1 VELPG
6 IELHPGEQLALV
18 AQLGALPAEDFTA
31 DPPAGRRYRM
41 NGFFGPGDAAILS
54 AMIRHLAPRR
64 VVEVGSGFSSAVTL
78 DTNERFMGG
87 QLRCTFVD
95 PNPERLLSLLRPGDR
110 ERVSLLDCPVQE
122 VADATFEALEPGD
135 ILFIDSSHVIKAGG
149 DVNHLVLDVLP
160 ELSPGVHVHF
170 HDVFHPFEYFRA
182 WFERDRKAWSETYLL
197 RALLQHSR
205 RYRVRLFGDYL
216 WRFEKEEVKA
226 LFPAMLASRPGSLW
240 LAINEG
246 L

>member
-1 VELPG
+1 MELPG
-6 IELHPGEQLALV
+6 IELHSDEQLALV
-18 AQLGALPAEDFTA
+18 EQLGGLPPDDFTA
-31 DPPAGRRYRM
+31 DPPAGRYRV

-54 AMIRHLAPRR
+54 AMIRHLEPRR

-78 DTNERFMGG
+78 DTNDRHLGG
-87 QLRCTFVD
+87 RVDCTFVD
-95 PNPERLLSLLRPGDR
+95 PHPERLLSLLRPGDR
-110 ERVSLLDCPVQE
+110 DRIVILDRPVQE
-122 VADATFEALEPGD
+122 VGAATFEALEPGD

-160 ELSPGVHVHF
+160 GLPQGVHVHF

-197 RALLQHSR
+197 RALLQHSC

-216 WRFEKEEVKA
+216 WRFKKEEVKA
-226 LFPAMLASRPGSLW
+226 LFPGMLASRPGSLW
-240 LAINEG
+240 LEVM
-246 L
+246 